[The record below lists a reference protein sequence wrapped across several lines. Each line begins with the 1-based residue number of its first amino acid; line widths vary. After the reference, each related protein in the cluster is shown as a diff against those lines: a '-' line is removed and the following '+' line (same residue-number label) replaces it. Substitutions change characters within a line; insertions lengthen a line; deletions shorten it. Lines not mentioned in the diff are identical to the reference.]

1 MNGRF
6 LVVFALTVTAAVL
19 ALAAGRSAVSGGGA
33 LATIAFVALALPA
46 ALGLA
51 ALVRLTY
58 LDASSS
64 RGREG
69 RRVR

>member
-6 LVVFALTVTAAVL
+6 LLLFALTVTAAVL
-19 ALAAGRSAVSGGGA
+19 AVAAGRSAVSGGGA
-33 LATIAFVALALPA
+33 LRAVAFVALALPA

-51 ALVRLTY
+51 ALVRVTY

-64 RGREG
+64 RAREG
-69 RRVR
+69 RRGR